1 MIHIREALYMIANLD
16 VFLAATVL
24 VEKYGAAAAIQAAK
38 RADEFLEE
46 GNLAV
51 AGAWWTV
58 FAAVELL
65 QRGRQGGDALN

>member
-1 MIHIREALYMIANLD
+1 MIANLD
-16 VFLAATVL
+16 IYLAATVL

-46 GNLAV
+46 GNMAV

-65 QRGRQGGDALN
+65 

>member
-1 MIHIREALYMIANLD
+1 MIANLD
-16 VFLAATVL
+16 IYLAATVL
-24 VEKYGAAAAIQAAK
+24 VEKYGAGAAIQAAK

-46 GNLAV
+46 GNMAV

-65 QRGRQGGDALN
+65 QRGGKGVTHGTKNGRR